1 MVAHRHSVRV
11 MAALVALIIVNL
23 LALCMQVYRYLP
35 NVHVRVIEPL
45 PSSSMVISTRMQ
57 NQISSST
64 NEAEADAFHHPS
76 NSSSTKATTK
86 STYVRYDLLTTMLE
100 RDNNVRSVA
109 HQLPSIPSRR
119 RMIAGTDGVPAD
131 AVWNLT
137 YFLESRLRP
146 NEEDRPLYV
155 YNPMLVPL
163 NRKYIDD
170 TIIDDLGLL
179 FDYEEYERPPAY
191 IAVYR
196 VSNFGNCHG
205 PGRGVPESIRN
216 YLGLALLDK
225 DLSIV
230 RTTMED
236 RRYTDVVIDLNKQLF
251 KANWTPRGK
260 LVEKQFFQD
269 CQLVVAPLPLSPVNA
284 KADRLMLICNEYI
297 THVRLERT
305 GTFKWASRVHTDKSV
320 KIRFE
325 NTYGNTLQLTA
336 LEMPNVIM
344 RQGARHG
351 DKNLHFFR
359 QVVTCGGEDV
369 LGDGYLEIWPGGPHE
384 TRYMDFSNYKY
395 DITTKSTVNEPVAS
409 FMTIDDVGISP
420 LISRDSGSACCISI
434 RWHDDN
440 DEDGEGR
447 RLLLGFSHRKTRKGR
462 FSHRKTRKGL
472 LDSPKYN
479 YVSRV
484 YAFEPIPP
492 FDIVARSGFFC
503 LGFELGLQSNG
514 EYQEKSED
522 ITNEQVIGA
531 ANDYRLKINGEV
543 FDKCPSIHFVTGIAD
558 KLDEEEET
566 AIISYGVNDC
576 YPRMIEVPKKVLVGL
591 LKGSPE
597 VEANKP

>member
-1 MVAHRHSVRV
+1 MMARRRYSVRV
-11 MAALVALIIVNL
+11 MTALVALIIVNL
-23 LALCMQVYRYLP
+23 LALCMQVYHYLP
-35 NVHVRVIEPL
+35 DVNVRVVEPL
-45 PSSSMVISTRMQ
+45 PSSSMVISARMQ
-57 NQISSST
+57 NQISSSS
-64 NEAEADAFHHPS
+64 NEAEADALLLPS
-76 NSSSTKATTK
+76 NSSSTSK
-86 STYVRYDLLTTMLE
+86 SSYVRYDLLTTILE
-100 RDNNVRSVA
+100 RDNVRSVA
-109 HQLPSIPSRR
+109 HQLPSIPHRR
-119 RMIAGTDGVPAD
+119 RMIAGTDGVPVD
-131 AVWNLT
+131 AVRNLT

-146 NEEDRPLYV
+146 DEEDRPLYV

-170 TIIDDLGLL
+170 TILDDLGLL
-179 FDYEEYERPPAY
+179 FDYEEYKRPPAY

-216 YLGLALLDK
+216 FLGLALLDR
-225 DLSIV
+225 DLNIV
-230 RTTMED
+230 RTMED
-236 RRYTDVVIDLNKQLF
+236 ERYTDVVIDLNKQLF

-260 LVEKQFFQD
+260 LVEKQFLQD

-284 KADRLMLICNEYI
+284 KADRLMLICNEFI

-325 NTYGNTLQLTA
+325 NTYGSALQLTA
-336 LEMPNVIM
+336 VEMPNVIM
-344 RQGARHG
+344 RHG
-351 DKNLHFFR
+351 DNKHCEKNLHFFR
-359 QVVTCGGEDV
+359 QVVTCGGEDE

-384 TRYMDFSNYKY
+384 TRYIDFVNYN
-395 DITTKSTVNEPVAS
+395 IISTTKSNVNEPVAS
-409 FMTIDDVGISP
+409 FTTIDDVGISP
-420 LISRDSGSACCISI
+420 LISRDSGSACCIPI

-447 RLLLGFSHRKTRKGR
+447 RLLLGFSHRKTRKGLA
-462 FSHRKTRKGL
+462 KAG
-472 LDSPKYN
+472 SPQFN

-503 LGFELGLQSNG
+503 LGFELGLQSNSG
-514 EYQEKSED
+514 YQEKSED
-522 ITNEQVIGA
+522 MTNKQVIGA
-531 ANDYRLKINGEV
+531 ANDYRLKIIGEV

-576 YPRMIEVPKKVLVGL
+576 YPRMIEVPKKVLVSL

-597 VEANKP
+597 V

>member
-1 MVAHRHSVRV
+1 MLALRQHSIRV
-11 MAALVALIIVNL
+11 MTALVALIIVNL
-23 LALCMQVYRYLP
+23 LALCMQVYHYLP
-35 NVHVRVIEPL
+35 DVHVQVVEPL
-45 PSSSMVISTRMQ
+45 PSSSMILSARMQ
-57 NQISSST
+57 NQISSSS
-64 NEAEADAFHHPS
+64 NETEPDALLLPS
-76 NSSSTKATTK
+76 NSSFKGTSK
-86 STYVRYDLLTTMLE
+86 SSYVRYDLIPTILE
-100 RDNNVRSVA
+100 HDNVRSVA
-109 HQLPSIPSRR
+109 HQLPSIPRQR
-119 RMIAGTDGVPAD
+119 RMIAGTDGMPAN
-131 AVWNLT
+131 AVRNLT

-163 NRKYIDD
+163 NQKYIDD
-170 TIIDDLGLL
+170 TILDDLGLL
-179 FDYEEYERPPAY
+179 FDYKEYERPPAY

-216 YLGLALLDK
+216 YLGLALLDR
-225 DLSIV
+225 DLNIV
-230 RTTMED
+230 RTMED
-236 RRYTDVVIDLNKQLF
+236 ERYTDVVIDLNKHLF
-251 KANWTPRGK
+251 KANWSPRGK
-260 LVEKQFFQD
+260 FVEKQLFQD
-269 CQLVVAPLPLSPVNA
+269 CQLVVATLPLSPVNA
-284 KADRLMLICNEYI
+284 KADRLMLICNEFI

-325 NTYGNTLQLTA
+325 NTYGSALQLTA

-344 RQGARHG
+344 RHG
-351 DKNLHFFR
+351 DIKHNEKNLHFFR
-359 QVVTCGGEDV
+359 QVVTCGGEYE

-384 TRYMDFSNYKY
+384 TMYMDFFNYK
-395 DITTKSTVNEPVAS
+395 IISTTKSTVNEPVAS
-409 FMTIDDVGISP
+409 FMTIDDVGLSP
-420 LISRDSGSACCISI
+420 LITRDSGSACCISI
-434 RWHDDN
+434 QWHDDN
-440 DEDGEGR
+440 DENGEGR
-447 RLLLGFSHRKTRKGR
+447 RLLLGI
-462 FSHRKTRKGL
+462 SHRKTRKGL

-479 YVSRV
+479 YLSRV

-503 LGFELGLQSNG
+503 LGFELGMQSNG
-514 EYQEKSED
+514 DYRHLDGRMDKSED
-522 ITNEQVIGA
+522 ITNEQVEGA

-558 KLDEEEET
+558 KLNEEEET

-597 VEANKP
+597 DK

>member
-1 MVAHRHSVRV
+1 MMARRRYSVRV
-11 MAALVALIIVNL
+11 MTALVALIIVNL
-23 LALCMQVYRYLP
+23 LALCMQVYHHLP
-35 NVHVRVIEPL
+35 DVNVRVVEPL
-45 PSSSMVISTRMQ
+45 PSSSMVISARMQ
-57 NQISSST
+57 NQISSSS
-64 NEAEADAFHHPS
+64 NEAEADALLLPS
-76 NSSSTKATTK
+76 NSSSTSK
-86 STYVRYDLLTTMLE
+86 SSYVRYDLLTTILE
-100 RDNNVRSVA
+100 RDNVRSVA
-109 HQLPSIPSRR
+109 HQLPSIPHRR

-131 AVWNLT
+131 AVRNLT

-146 NEEDRPLYV
+146 DEEDRPLYV

-170 TIIDDLGLL
+170 TILDDLGLL
-179 FDYEEYERPPAY
+179 FDYEEYKRPPAY

-205 PGRGVPESIRN
+205 PGQGVPESYRN
-216 YLGLALLDK
+216 YLGLALLDR
-225 DLSIV
+225 DLNIV
-230 RTTMED
+230 RTMED
-236 RRYTDVVIDLNKQLF
+236 ERYTDVVIDLNKQLF

-284 KADRLMLICNEYI
+284 KADRLMLICNEFI

-325 NTYGNTLQLTA
+325 NTYGSALQLTA
-336 LEMPNVIM
+336 VEMPNVIM
-344 RQGARHG
+344 RHG
-351 DKNLHFFR
+351 DNKHCEKNLHFFR
-359 QVVTCGGEDV
+359 QVVTCGGEDE

-384 TRYMDFSNYKY
+384 TRYIDFVNYN
-395 DITTKSTVNEPVAS
+395 IISTTKSNVNEPVAS
-409 FMTIDDVGISP
+409 FTTIDDVGISP
-420 LISRDSGSACCISI
+420 LISRDSGSACCIPI

-447 RLLLGFSHRKTRKGR
+447 RLLLGFSHRKTRKGLA
-462 FSHRKTRKGL
+462 KAG
-472 LDSPKYN
+472 SPQFN

-514 EYQEKSED
+514 DYQEKSED
-522 ITNEQVIGA
+522 MTNEQVIGA

-576 YPRMIEVPKKVLVGL
+576 YPRMIEVPKKVLVSL

-597 VEANKP
+597 V